1 MQVTSAAQARQEEAM
16 LIVTI
21 PLRPMAAPRMTQ
33 RSKWQP
39 RNQEYL
45 AWKEAVGLVLG
56 QAMKGQE
63 PVTGPVALSVLF
75 SYRGRSPGDLS
86 NLLKAIEDAAN
97 RILWVDDRQIRR
109 VEAVMVKGRTE
120 RIGLV
125 MRVME
130 KEKP

>member
-1 MQVTSAAQARQEEAM
+1 M

-33 RSKWQP
+33 RSKWRP

-86 NLLKAIEDAAN
+86 NLLKAIEDAGN
-97 RILWVDDRQIRR
+97 RILWLDDRQIRR

-130 KEKP
+130 KEAKP